1 MNVQEINKTM
11 ISVYKL
17 LSDIEERE
25 VDNVYK
31 SYVLYACLRLQH
43 QVYDGLLS
51 MKLVMKT
58 INFSIVQPSMQEI
71 YVNQGYLYSLLEQNN
86 ILSDALKSVREEYLC
101 KM

>member
-25 VDNVYK
+25 IDNVYK

-43 QVYDGLLS
+43 QVYDSLLS
-51 MKLVMKT
+51 MKLVMKA

-71 YVNQGYLYSLLEQNN
+71 YVNQGYLYLILKQNN